1 MKKRC
6 RRLAALILVLAT
18 VLTALLSAPAGAE
31 TLQEC
36 HRVTS
41 SYKET
46 KGKQKQV
53 VRLWH
58 VETASEEVTAE
69 INGIAE
75 GWAEELGSDL
85 PAAKNTGDGNSRLD
99 VEIRY
104 SRTGLTWMSFMVQAR
119 TIFHRE
125 LTAQRIAT
133 RTYDMTTGARI
144 TLDMIFDEDSEA
156 WDLLADRVRTTLTSY
171 WPDVEPDAEAL
182 ERLCTPE
189 ALMKADFTLHG
200 MSLVL
205 HYPASL
211 LYEGRQTLMEVPV
224 YYPEIRD
231 MMTERAWTE
240 TDNLTYYRTVALTFD
255 DGPKNPRSANVMDA
269 LMEKGVRATFFCI
282 GNLVKKAYW
291 IVQREQDDGHAV
303 ASHNWTHDNVNS
315 LSGTTLQAMPDKVNK
330 AMIETIG
337 IPVRYDRAPG
347 GLYPKMQKAKV
358 QWPFIQW
365 SLDTYDWRGRS
376 PSAVLSSVKKK
387 IQDGD
392 IILCPDIKEYA
403 PKSTRRI
410 VDYLEEQGYMFLT
423 IDELF
428 AKDGVTLEIGQ
439 VYFRCQD
446 GVTTK
451 KPGGT

>member
-6 RRLAALILVLAT
+6 RRIAALILVFAIAAG
-18 VLTALLSAPAGAE
+18 ALLFAPAGAE
-31 TLQEC
+31 TLQDC
-36 HRVTS
+36 HKVTNT
-41 SYKET
+41 YQDK
-46 KGKQKQV
+46 KGANKTV

-58 VETASEEVTAE
+58 VETAQDQVTQE

-75 GWAEELGSDL
+75 EWASSLGSDL

-119 TIFHRE
+119 TVFHRE
-125 LTAQRIAT
+125 LTNQQITT

-144 TLDMIFDEDSEA
+144 TLDLIFDEDSEA
-156 WDLLADRVRTTLTSY
+156 WNFMADRVRETLRNY
-171 WPDVEPDAEAL
+171 WPDVEPDAAAL
-182 ERLCTPE
+182 DRLCTPE
-189 ALMKADFTLHG
+189 ALSKADFTLHG

-211 LYEGRQTLMEVPV
+211 LYEGKQTLMEVPF

-231 MMTERAWTE
+231 MMTERAWEE
-240 TDNLTYYRTVALTFD
+240 TDNLTYYNTVALTFD
-255 DGPKNPRSANVMDA
+255 DGPRNPKSAQVLDS
-269 LMEKGVRATFFCI
+269 LMKYGIRATFFCI
-282 GNLVKKAYW
+282 GNQVKKYYY
-291 IVQREQDDGHAV
+291 IVQREQDNGHAV

-315 LSGTTLQAMPDKVNK
+315 LSGTTLQAMPEKVNK
-330 AMIETIG
+330 VMIETIG

-347 GLYPKMQKAKV
+347 GLYPKMQKARV
-358 QWPFIQW
+358 QWAFIQW

-392 IILCPDIKEYA
+392 IILCHDIKENA
-403 PKSTRRI
+403 PENTRRI
-410 VDYLEEQGYMFLT
+410 VSYLEEQGYIFLT
-423 IDELF
+423 VDELF
-428 AKDGVTLEIGQ
+428 AKDGVELETGE
-439 VYFRCQD
+439 VYYRCQD

>member
-6 RRLAALILVLAT
+6 RRIAGLLMAIAISV
-18 VLTALLSAPAGAE
+18 TALLFAPAGAE
-31 TLQEC
+31 PLQEC

-41 SYKET
+41 SFKQT
-46 KGKQKQV
+46 KAKNKSQV
-53 VRLWH
+53 KLWH
-58 VETASEEVTAE
+58 VETANDEVTRE

-75 GWAEELGSDL
+75 AWAEELGSSL
-85 PAAKNTGDGNSRLD
+85 PDAKNTGDGNSRLD

-125 LTAQRIAT
+125 LTDQRFTT
-133 RTYDMTTGARI
+133 RTYDMTTGTRI
-144 TLDMIFDEDSEA
+144 TLDLMFDEDSKA
-156 WDLLADRVRTTLTSY
+156 WDLLGDRVRETLSGY
-171 WPDVEPDAEAL
+171 WPDMEPDPFEL
-182 ERLCTPE
+182 EMLCTPE
-189 ALMKADFTLHG
+189 ALSKAEFTLHG

-205 HYPASL
+205 HYPADV
-211 LYEGRQTLMEVPV
+211 LYPDKHTLMEVPV

-231 MMTERAWTE
+231 MMTEGARVE
-240 TDNLTYYRTVALTFD
+240 TDNLTYYKTVALTFD
-255 DGPKNPRSANVMDA
+255 DGPRNPNSANVLDA
-269 LMEKGVRATFFCI
+269 LMEKGIRATFFCI
-282 GNLVKKAYW
+282 GVQMSKNFYL
-291 IVQREQDDGHAV
+291 VQREHDDGHAV

-330 AMIETIG
+330 VMNEIIG

-358 QWPFIQW
+358 QWAFIQW

-376 PSAVLSSVKKK
+376 PAAVLSSVKKK
-387 IQDGD
+387 IEDGD
-392 IILCPDIKEYA
+392 IILCHDIKEYA

-410 VDYLEEQGYMFLT
+410 VDYLEEQGYLFLT
-423 IDELF
+423 VDELF
-428 AKDGVTLEIGQ
+428 AKDGVELEIGQ

-446 GVTTK
+446 GVVTK

>member
-6 RRLAALILVLAT
+6 RRIAALILVFAIAAGAFLF
-18 VLTALLSAPAGAE
+18 APAGAE
-31 TLQEC
+31 TLQDC
-36 HRVTS
+36 HKVTNT
-41 SYKET
+41 YQDK
-46 KGKQKQV
+46 KGTNKTV
-53 VRLWH
+53 VRLWR
-58 VETASEEVTAE
+58 VETALDQVTQE

-75 GWAEELGSDL
+75 EWASSLGSDL

-125 LTAQRIAT
+125 LTNQQITT

-144 TLDMIFDEDSEA
+144 TLDLIFDEDSEA
-156 WDLLADRVRTTLTSY
+156 WNFMADRVRETLRNY
-171 WPDVEPDAEAL
+171 WPDVEPDAAAL
-182 ERLCTPE
+182 DRLCTPE
-189 ALMKADFTLHG
+189 ALSKADFTLHG

-211 LYEGRQTLMEVPV
+211 LYEGKQTLMEVPF
-224 YYPEIRD
+224 YYPEIRG
-231 MMTERAWTE
+231 MMTERAWEE
-240 TDNLTYYRTVALTFD
+240 TDNLTYYNTVALTFD
-255 DGPKNPRSANVMDA
+255 DGPRNPKSALVLDS
-269 LMEKGVRATFFCI
+269 LMKYGIRATFFCI
-282 GNLVKKAYW
+282 GNQVKKYYY
-291 IVQREQDDGHAV
+291 IVQREQDNGHAV

-315 LSGTTLQAMPDKVNK
+315 LSGTTLQAMPEKVNTV
-330 AMIETIG
+330 MIETIG

-358 QWPFIQW
+358 QWAFIQW
-365 SLDTYDWRGRS
+365 SLNTYDWRGRS

-392 IILCPDIKEYA
+392 IILCHDIKENA
-403 PKSTRRI
+403 PENTRRI
-410 VDYLEEQGYMFLT
+410 VSYLEEQGYIFLT
-423 IDELF
+423 VDELF
-428 AKDGVTLEIGQ
+428 AKDGVELEIGE
-439 VYFRCQD
+439 VYYRCQD